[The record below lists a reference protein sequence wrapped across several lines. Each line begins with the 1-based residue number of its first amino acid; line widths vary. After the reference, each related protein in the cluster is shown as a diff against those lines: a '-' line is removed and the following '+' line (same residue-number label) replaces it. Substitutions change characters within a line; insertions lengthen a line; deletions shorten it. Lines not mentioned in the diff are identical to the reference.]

1 VGRHKSRDTGNF
13 LSLCDEIDP
22 INFSMFYYVPNAKKL
37 LSELELCTEG
47 KLFCTYLKFFVK
59 KVIIDKNRLTHYIDE
74 NVYKTIYIHYI
85 ETLKLNDLLRKKF
98 HKRKV
103 DLPNGE
109 YDFRHEKICEL
120 IAEICKDKGNDLAGE
135 YMRYLTTQIE
145 QREKL
150 VNSSIENNR
159 DLVNMI

>member
-1 VGRHKSRDTGNF
+1 
-13 LSLCDEIDP
+13 
-22 INFSMFYYVPNAKKL
+22 
-37 LSELELCTEG
+37 
-47 KLFCTYLKFFVK
+47 
-59 KVIIDKNRLTHYIDE
+59 
-74 NVYKTIYIHYI
+74 
-85 ETLKLNDLLRKKF
+85 
-98 HKRKV
+98 V